1 MYARFEV
8 IFSMFDKLFRLFS
21 KDIGIDL
28 GTANTLVYVR
38 GDGVVINE
46 PSVVAINQKTNQVV
60 AVGNEA
66 RRMVGRTPG
75 HIVAIRP
82 LVEGVISDFEVTE
95 EMIKYFIRKVHDG
108 RYGFLARPRVVI
120 GIPSAT
126 TEVERRA
133 VRDAAVNAGA
143 REVYLVEEPMAAA
156 VGIRMPVQEPVGN
169 MIVDIGG
176 GTTDIAVISL
186 GGIVASRNIKIAGDK
201 LNEDIITFT
210 RDEFKMLI
218 GERTAEDIKMAIGS
232 VWDGDEEME
241 TTMRGR
247 DLITGLP
254 REVIISSSDMR
265 EAISRSVKLI
275 ISSIKATIEDTPPE
289 LVADIMHRGIVL
301 VGGGALIRG
310 LPNIIERETRMP
322 VRIAD
327 DPLTAVVRGTGIILE
342 DLDMLRNVLLEHE
355 NEVVV

>member
-1 MYARFEV
+1 
-8 IFSMFDKLFRLFS
+8 
-21 KDIGIDL
+21 
-28 GTANTLVYVR
+28 
-38 GDGVVINE
+38 
-46 PSVVAINQKTNQVV
+46 
-60 AVGNEA
+60 
-66 RRMVGRTPG
+66 
-75 HIVAIRP
+75 
-82 LVEGVISDFEVTE
+82 
-95 EMIKYFIRKVHDG
+95 
-108 RYGFLARPRVVI
+108 
-120 GIPSAT
+120 
-126 TEVERRA
+126 
-133 VRDAAVNAGA
+133 
-143 REVYLVEEPMAAA
+143 MAAA

-201 LNEDIITFT
+201 LNEDIITFA

-254 REVIISSSDMR
+254 REVIVSSADMR

-289 LVADIMHRGIVL
+289 LVADIMHRGVVL

-342 DLDMLRNVLLEHE
+342 DLDILRNVLLEHE
-355 NEVVV
+355 SEVVV

>member
-1 MYARFEV
+1 
-8 IFSMFDKLFRLFS
+8 MFDRIFRFFS

-46 PSVVAINQKTNQVV
+46 PSVVAINQKTNHVV

-75 HIVAIRP
+75 HIVAVRP

-95 EMIKYFIRKVHDG
+95 EMMKYFIRKVHDA
-108 RYGFLARPRVVI
+108 RYNFLARPRVVI

-133 VRDAAVNAGA
+133 VRDAAINAGA

-218 GERTAEDIKMAIGS
+218 GERTAEDIKIAIGS

-254 REVIISSSDMR
+254 REIVVSSTDMR

-275 ISSIKATIEDTPPE
+275 ISSIKAVIEDTPPE
-289 LVADIMHRGIVL
+289 LVADVMHRGIVL

-342 DLDMLRNVLLEHE
+342 DLDILRNVLLEHE
-355 NEVVV
+355 SEVMV

>member
-1 MYARFEV
+1 
-8 IFSMFDKLFRLFS
+8 MFDKLFRLFS